1 MKSVHDPWLSKQGK
15 LCLFVLERNPQLAI
29 ISVENGNGD
38 RVLFRRPQNFT
49 FHPFHSWP
57 ASATTAFYPI
67 CQRYKLILISEQAHA
82 GFLGREG
89 RVGFIGIRVTRCD
102 VIVARSIGAP
112 AINAAANQLLKLFI
126 PFIIHFYKIPKFSI
140 LLELRWRNEHHC
152 SVSNLGQA
160 GLRGPPPS
168 FHPSHPT
175 PVFPHF
181 LFLPRSRRP
190 PGTGRGGFA
199 TRLEETKE
207 VVGVRRGGG
216 RKKPAGWTRPDIA
229 FRSSPSRRYQATLST
244 NHSTPC
250 TPAAGPSF
258 FLPFVPPRPLGRP
271 FLDHGEPLHVG
282 QFPLSFASRGKD
294 GRSPPRI
301 RCSTCPQTN
310 TKERE

>member
-1 MKSVHDPWLSKQGK
+1 MKPVHDPWLSKPGK
-15 LCLFVLERNPQLAI
+15 LCLFAPKRNPQLAI
-29 ISVENGNGD
+29 ISAENGNGGP
-38 RVLFRRPQNFT
+38 VLFRRPRNFT
-49 FHPFHSWP
+49 FHPFHSRP

-102 VIVARSIGAP
+102 VIVARSTGAP
-112 AINAAANQLLKLFI
+112 AINAAANRRLLYGDIQKIQKLLKLFI
-126 PFIIHFYKIPKFSI
+126 PLVIDFYKIPEFSI
-140 LLELRWRNEHHC
+140 LLGLRWRNEHHC
-152 SVSNLGQA
+152 SESNLGQA

-216 RKKPAGWTRPDIA
+216 RKKSPAGWTRPDIA

-250 TPAAGPSF
+250 TPATAPSF

-271 FLDHGEPLHVG
+271 TLSGNLRDLH
-282 QFPLSFASRGKD
+282 PSR
-294 GRSPPRI
+294 
-301 RCSTCPQTN
+301 
-310 TKERE
+310 